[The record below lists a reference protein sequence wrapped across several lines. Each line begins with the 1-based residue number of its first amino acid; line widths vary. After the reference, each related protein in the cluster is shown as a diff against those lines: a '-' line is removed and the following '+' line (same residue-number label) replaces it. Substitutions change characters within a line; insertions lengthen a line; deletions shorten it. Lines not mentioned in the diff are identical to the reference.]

1 MNMRILMVI
10 AMLMLIGALAKS
22 DVILAVL
29 AVSSLCF
36 AGSAALADRRQ
47 SLNPIRAEG

>member
-1 MNMRILMVI
+1 MNMKILMVV
-10 AMLMLIGALAKS
+10 AVLMLIGGLAKG

-47 SLNPIRAEG
+47 SLNPICAEG